1 MEKAKKIEKWKYKN
15 SVLNSFKND
24 DKEFEELSGIIDAVN
39 KTDLKEIFSNGLESR
54 YDQYKKYLYVHNL
67 FLFRDLEQHI
77 KDSVY
82 CLIINA
88 YIPSITNTNL
98 LLERALKLT
107 LIQFEVG
114 TVADY
119 GDEEIIK
126 KIYSG

>member
-1 MEKAKKIEKWKYKN
+1 M
-15 SVLNSFKND
+15 D
-24 DKEFEELSGIIDAVN
+24 IICFV
-39 KTDLKEIFSNGLESR
+39 
-54 YDQYKKYLYVHNL
+54 Q
-67 FLFRDLEQHI
+67 DLEQHI
-77 KDSVY
+77 KDSVH

-98 LLERALKLT
+98 LLERALKLA

-126 KIYSG
+126 NIFRLIRCTPGEAWTKIFRNVKNKNT